1 MTRTANAALNLVPQE
16 SQIPLVV
23 DLDGTLLKTDLLYEA
38 LVRLAAT
45 DPLTA
50 LRTPAWLR
58 EGKAAFK
65 ARLADAALLELHDL
79 PVNEDVLALI
89 RRAKAA
95 GRRVYLASASNIR
108 HVEALADHIGLF
120 DGVFGSD
127 EKVNL
132 GGREK
137 ARVLAEAFGED
148 GFDYAGNGEVDLPV
162 WRLAR
167 TAYVVDAPRKVLQ
180 AAVAQAGTKEGGEVE
195 AVGTGSV
202 AGLDY
207 VRALRMHQ
215 WLKNLLILVPALAA
229 HVLTPDLLGPALLA
243 FVSFSLCASSVYLLN
258 DLIDLPSDRAHATK
272 RHRPFACGAV
282 PITHGLVLF
291 PVLLLASLALALALS
306 PAFAG
311 VLVGYY
317 CLTLGYSL
325 LIKRILMLD
334 VVVLASLYGCR
345 VVAGSVAFGVVV
357 SEWLT
362 AFCVFFFL
370 SLALIKRA
378 AELSGRIEQGKGDPA
393 GRAYRL
399 ADLPVVEMMAA
410 AAGFVAVL
418 VMALYLRSPE
428 VVTLYDDPQAL
439 WAVCLIVTYWIGR
452 VMVLTHRGE
461 MHEDPVVF
469 AATDRTSLCC
479 AALAG
484 AVVLGSSL

>member
-1 MTRTANAALNLVPQE
+1 MTHTANAALALVRDE
-16 SQIPLVV
+16 GLVPLVV
-23 DLDGTLLKTDLLYEA
+23 DLDGTLLRTDLLYEA

-89 RRAKAA
+89 RRARGE

-108 HVEALADHIGLF
+108 HVQALARHMGLF
-120 DGVFGSD
+120 DGAFGSD
-127 EKVNL
+127 ERVNL
-132 GGREK
+132 GGAEK
-137 ARVLAEAFGED
+137 ARLLVEAFGEG
-148 GFDYAGNGEVDLPV
+148 GFDYAGNSGADLPV
-162 WRLAR
+162 WHAAR
-167 TAYVVDAPRKVLQ
+167 TAYVVEAPRKVLQ
-180 AAVAQAGTKEGGEVE
+180 AAVAQGQSRGEVE
-195 AVGTGSV
+195 TIGTGSV

-207 VRALRMHQ
+207 ARALRVHQ

-229 HVLTPDLLGPALLA
+229 HALTPALLGPALLA
-243 FVSFSLCASSVYLLN
+243 LVAFSLCASSVYLLN

-272 RHRPFACGAV
+272 RHRPFACGAI
-282 PITHGLVLF
+282 PITHGLVLI
-291 PVLLLASLALALALS
+291 PILLLASLALALALS

-311 VLVGYY
+311 VLAGYY

-325 LIKRILMLD
+325 LLKRILMLD

-378 AELSGRIEQGKGDPA
+378 AELSGRLEQGKGDPA

-410 AAGFVAVL
+410 ASGFVAVL
-418 VMALYLRSPE
+418 VMALYIRSPE
-428 VVTLYDDPQAL
+428 IAVLYDDPKAL
-439 WAVCLIVTYWIGR
+439 WAVCLILTYWIGR
-452 VMVLTHRGE
+452 VLVLTRRGE
-461 MHEDPVVF
+461 MDEDPVVF
-469 AATDRTSLCC
+469 AATDRTSLFC
-479 AALAG
+479 AAVAG
-484 AVVLGSSL
+484 AVVLGASL